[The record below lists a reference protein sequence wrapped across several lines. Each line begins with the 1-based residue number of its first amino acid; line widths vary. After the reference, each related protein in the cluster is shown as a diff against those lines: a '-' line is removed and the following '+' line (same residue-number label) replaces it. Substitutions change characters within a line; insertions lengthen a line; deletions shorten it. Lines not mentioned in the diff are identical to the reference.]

1 MDRYVGLAA
10 LLLIGLAVFPFGY
23 HTLEKTPVLWIMPA
37 LFAGFIAGSIILF
50 KFRLGTRLKIM
61 LTVHDYFELYF
72 GKRAV
77 LIKGFMY
84 SIVIQ
89 MVAIFSVYVLASG
102 LGLNISFLSLVI
114 FLPIVFIVT
123 LIPVSIS
130 GIGLREGA
138 FVVLFGTIGIAPDK
152 AMTLSLIWFVSVVI
166 GSLWGLFEYL
176 RFKHQFGGDIKEESL

>member
-1 MDRYVGLAA
+1 
-10 LLLIGLAVFPFGY
+10 
-23 HTLEKTPVLWIMPA
+23 
-37 LFAGFIAGSIILF
+37 
-50 KFRLGTRLKIM
+50 
-61 LTVHDYFELYF
+61 
-72 GKRAV
+72 
-77 LIKGFMY
+77 MY

-102 LGLNISFLSLVI
+102 LSLNISFLSLVI

-138 FVVLFGTIGIAPDK
+138 FVLLFGTIGISPDK

-176 RFKHQFGGDIKEESL
+176 RFKHQFGGKIKEDSL